1 MISAPK
7 NPWLIVS
14 VLALLSPA
22 AWAGEPNETPIHV
35 QIEISPTAI
44 APTPLSRLG
53 SSLWIPFSQRKPTY
67 VAAIPLTGERQFL
80 PSPRELS
87 MQGFLQFARQ
97 EGGLSE
103 KQELFIEGMFS
114 LFNNP
119 LILYRV
125 DPSGPE
131 FLWLYAVTQDDAR
144 KMVQAYVQYAT
155 REFRRR
161 VAVAESQIRN
171 ATKNIE
177 DAQKQI
183 AELEQRSE
191 AARQSLE
198 ELQKMVPYR
207 TESEAHEAVMELD
220 RMLNT
225 AQVEIAGIRA
235 KMDRILGYR
244 KERPPGMQLSPEAL
258 AKLDMMLV
266 EEDIAL
272 QGAAARE
279 KMATRLREQ
288 ASRFVESAST
298 LAKAPGEKESLT
310 RTLGVARQ
318 DVSLWQGNLA
328 SLKQK
333 APKLPAKVVIYPVQ
347 WAEESGQN

>member
-1 MISAPK
+1 MSSPETSRGMIV
-7 NPWLIVS
+7 L
-14 VLALLSPA
+14 VLALIGAA
-22 AWAGEPNETPIHV
+22 AWAGEPNDTPIHV

-53 SSLWIPFSQRKPTY
+53 SSLWIHFAQRKPAY
-67 VAAIPLTGERQFL
+67 VAAIPLMGEREFL

-103 KQELFIEGMFS
+103 KQELFVEGMFGM
-114 LFNNP
+114 FNNP

-131 FLWLYAVTQDDAR
+131 FLWLYAVTQEDAR

-161 VAVAESQIRN
+161 VAAAENQIRN

-183 AELEQRSE
+183 ADLEQRSE

-198 ELQKMVPYR
+198 ELQKTVPYR
-207 TESEAHEAVMELD
+207 TESEAHEAIVELD
-220 RMLNT
+220 RMRNT
-225 AQVEIAGIRA
+225 AQVEIAGIVA
-235 KMDRILGYR
+235 KMDRIEGYR
-244 KERPPGMQLSPEAL
+244 QQPPR
-258 AKLDMMLV
+258 KLELPPDAAARLGMMLV

-279 KMATRLREQ
+279 KRATTLREQ
-288 ASRFVESAST
+288 ASRFVDLAST

-310 RTLGVARQ
+310 KTLGVARQ
-318 DVSLWQGNLA
+318 DFSLWQGNLA
-328 SLKQK
+328 SLKRK
-333 APKLPAKVVIYPVQ
+333 EPKIPPRVVIYPVQ
-347 WAEESGQN
+347 WEDEPSQN